1 MNTNVAGFDKG
12 SYNGS
17 KMANEVAESEVQM
30 ARLTASP
37 HQLHSVHGLLRGR
50 VVEGSFEA
58 KDQTY
63 HFSFA
68 PASAAVANGA
78 LVLTGRL
85 SIHSTASSM
94 RAVDHVAA
102 RLIAQ
107 QGGVGA
113 SSVRRQLLTGTAQT
127 SQTATAEQKL
137 EQEKGPETDLQ
148 PGLHPFDAPRMDELG
163 RPTVDSTGPF
173 GFAGVLYFQFAP
185 LDDRALGVPVDLSK
199 VQLNLRLAPTDN
211 VARDLQNIFSDITE
225 ALLAETKD
233 ESAARRY
240 VADLNRIFSSQR

>member
-1 MNTNVAGFDKG
+1 MLTEI
-12 SYNGS
+12 
-17 KMANEVAESEVQM
+17 NEYSELTRLI
-30 ARLTASP
+30 ARP
-37 HQLHSVHGLLRGR
+37 RQLHSVHGLLRGR

-58 KDQTY
+58 KEQAY
-63 HFSFA
+63 QFKFA
-68 PASAAVANGA
+68 PASAAIVNGA

-85 SIHSTASSM
+85 SIHSTPSSM
-94 RAVDHVAA
+94 RSVDHVAA

-113 SSVRRQLLTGTAQT
+113 SPVRRQLLTGTAQT

-173 GFAGVLYFQFAP
+173 GFAGVLYFQLAP
-185 LDDRALGVPVDLSK
+185 LDAGALGVPVELSK
-199 VQLNLRLAPTDN
+199 VQLNLRFAPTDN
-211 VARDLQNIFSDITE
+211 VARDLQNIFSDLTD
-225 ALLAETKD
+225 ALLAEVKD
-233 ESAARRY
+233 ERAATRY
-240 VADLNRIFSSQR
+240 VEDLNRIFKS

>member
-1 MNTNVAGFDKG
+1 
-12 SYNGS
+12 
-17 KMANEVAESEVQM
+17 MANEVADSEVQM

-37 HQLHSVHGLLRGR
+37 HRLHSVHGLLRGR

-58 KDQTY
+58 KDQVYYFRFT
-63 HFSFA
+63 

-85 SIHSTASSM
+85 SIIASSM
-94 RAVDHVAA
+94 RTVDHVAA

-113 SSVRRQLLTGTAQT
+113 SPIRRQLLSGTAQT

-163 RPTVDSTGPF
+163 RPTVDSTGTF
-173 GFAGVLYFQFAP
+173 GFAGVLYFQLAP
-185 LDDRALGVPVDLSK
+185 LDARALGVPVDLSK
-199 VQLNLRLAPTDN
+199 VQLNLRLAPIDN
-211 VARDLQNIFSDITE
+211 VARDLQNIFSDIAG
-225 ALLAETKD
+225 ALLAEVKD
-233 ESAARRY
+233 ERAATGY
-240 VADLNRIFSSQR
+240 VEDLNRIFSRQGILTFEPIPPREF